1 MLAYECGES
10 RGAAYQLPQLLTERV
25 IGMRDLLVQFV
36 DGWRPAAYAA
46 LKAFALFVT
55 AAMAFRV
62 TLRRT
67 IAEFTPF
74 DWVTAVA
81 VGAIV
86 GRTATAADTS
96 WLTGSA
102 ALLALIAAHDIV
114 ARLRFIPWV
123 RRLVDP
129 PVRVLIRDG
138 QLDKTN
144 LRRCRLTREDLD
156 AILRQHGHR
165 TPADIRLALFETK
178 GVVSVLAD
186 TNPHPDERSAI
197 PPESGTAF

>member
-1 MLAYECGES
+1 MNG
-10 RGAAYQLPQLLTERV
+10 LLLE
-25 IGMRDLLVQFV
+25 LV
-36 DGWRPAAYAA
+36 DGWRPALYAA
-46 LKAFALFVT
+46 VKALALFIT
-55 AAMAFRV
+55 AATAFRL

-74 DWVTAVA
+74 DWITAVA

-96 WLTGSA
+96 WLTGAA

-129 PVRVLIRDG
+129 PVRVLVRDG
-138 QLDKTN
+138 ELDVTN
-144 LRRCRLTREDLD
+144 LRRCRLTHEDLA
-156 AILRQHGHR
+156 AILRQHGYQ
-165 TPADIRLALFETK
+165 TPRDVRLALFETK
-178 GVVSVLAD
+178 GVVSVFA
-186 TNPHPDERSAI
+186 NPAQGGPAS
-197 PPESGTAF
+197 

>member
-1 MLAYECGES
+1 MLPN
-10 RGAAYQLPQLLTERV
+10 QLKSGDE
-25 IGMRDLLVQFV
+25 MRDLLLQLV

-46 LKAFALFVT
+46 LKAIALFIT
-55 AAMAFRV
+55 AATAFRL

-67 IAEFTPF
+67 LAEFTPF

-81 VGAIV
+81 IGAVV
-86 GRTATAADTS
+86 GRTATAAGTS

-129 PVRVLIRDG
+129 PVRVLVRDG
-138 QLDKTN
+138 QLDQAN
-144 LRRCRLTREDLD
+144 LRRCGLTREDLD
-156 AILRQHGHR
+156 AILRQHGHL
-165 TPADIRLALFETK
+165 TPTDVHLALFETR
-178 GVVSVLAD
+178 GVVSVLTDAKSSAPKE
-186 TNPHPDERSAI
+186 TERK
-197 PPESGTAF
+197 SG

>member
-1 MLAYECGES
+1 MKDLPL
-10 RGAAYQLPQLLTERV
+10 QL
-25 IGMRDLLVQFV
+25 V
-36 DGWRPAAYAA
+36 DGWRPAAFAA
-46 LKAFALFVT
+46 LKALALFFT
-55 AAMAFRV
+55 AVAAFRL

-81 VGAIV
+81 VGAVV

-96 WLTGSA
+96 WLTGAA

-114 ARLRFIPWV
+114 ARLRFVPWL

-138 QLDKTN
+138 QLDETN
-144 LRRCRLTREDLD
+144 LRRCGLTREDLD
-156 AILRQHGHR
+156 AILRQHGHQ
-165 TPADIRLALFETK
+165 TPADVRLAVFETK
-178 GVVSVLAD
+178 GVVSVFGDA
-186 TNPHPDERSAI
+186 RS
-197 PPESGTAF
+197 

>member
-1 MLAYECGES
+1 
-10 RGAAYQLPQLLTERV
+10 
-25 IGMRDLLVQFV
+25 MRDLVLQLV
-36 DGWRPAAYAA
+36 DGWRPATYAA
-46 LKAFALFVT
+46 VKALALFLT
-55 AAMAFRV
+55 AAAAFRL

-74 DWVTAVA
+74 DWVTGVA

-86 GRTATAADTS
+86 GRTATAPHTS
-96 WLTGSA
+96 WLTGTA
-102 ALLALIAAHDIV
+102 ALLTLIAAHDLV
-114 ARLRFIPWV
+114 ARLRYIPWV

-138 QLDKTN
+138 ELDVPN
-144 LRRCRLTREDLD
+144 LKRCGLTREDLD

-165 TPADIRLALFETK
+165 SPAEVRLALFETK

-186 TNPHPDERSAI
+186 EIPSGTPNPGERPERS
-197 PPESGTAF
+197 PRHGSGG

>member
-1 MLAYECGES
+1 
-10 RGAAYQLPQLLTERV
+10 
-25 IGMRDLLVQFV
+25 MRDLLLQLV

-46 LKAFALFVT
+46 LKALALFIT
-55 AAMAFRV
+55 AATAFRL

-86 GRTATAADTS
+86 GRTATAPHTS

-114 ARLRFIPWV
+114 ARLRFRPWV

-138 QLDKTN
+138 QLDQRN
-144 LRRCRLTREDLD
+144 LRRCGLTREDLD
-156 AILRQHGHR
+156 AILRQHGHW
-165 TPADIRLALFETK
+165 TPDEVRFALFETK
-178 GVVSVLAD
+178 GVVSVFAD
-186 TNPHPDERSAI
+186 AKSTGMPND
-197 PPESGTAF
+197 

>member
-1 MLAYECGES
+1 
-10 RGAAYQLPQLLTERV
+10 V
-25 IGMRDLLVQFV
+25 IAMKDLLLELV
-36 DGWRPAAYAA
+36 DGWRPAAFAA
-46 LKAFALFVT
+46 VKALALFLT
-55 AAMAFRV
+55 AATAFRL

-74 DWVTAVA
+74 DWITAVA

-96 WLTGSA
+96 WLTGAA

-129 PVRVLIRDG
+129 PVRVLVRDG
-138 QLDKTN
+138 ELHEPN
-144 LRRCRLTREDLD
+144 LRRCGLTHDDLD
-156 AILRQHGHR
+156 AILRQHGHQ
-165 TPADIRLALFETK
+165 TPRDVRLALFETK
-178 GVVSVLAD
+178 GVVSVLAS
-186 TNPHPDERSAI
+186 PK
-197 PPESGTAF
+197 

>member
-1 MLAYECGES
+1 MH
-10 RGAAYQLPQLLTERV
+10 
-25 IGMRDLLVQFV
+25 DLLLQLV

-46 LKAFALFVT
+46 VKALALFVT
-55 AAMAFRV
+55 AATAFRF

-81 VGAIV
+81 VGAVV
-86 GRTATAADTS
+86 GRTATAAGTS
-96 WLTGSA
+96 WLTGAA

-129 PVRVLIRDG
+129 PVRVLVRDG
-138 QLDKTN
+138 RLDEPN
-144 LRRCRLTREDLD
+144 LRRCGLTHEDLD
-156 AILRQHGHR
+156 AILRQHGHQ
-165 TPADIRLALFETK
+165 TPHDVRLALFETK
-178 GVVSVLAD
+178 GVVSVLA
-186 TNPHPDERSAI
+186 
-197 PPESGTAF
+197 

>member
-1 MLAYECGES
+1 
-10 RGAAYQLPQLLTERV
+10 
-25 IGMRDLLVQFV
+25 MRDLLEQLV
-36 DGWRPAAYAA
+36 DGWRPATYAA
-46 LKAFALFVT
+46 VKALALFITAT
-55 AAMAFRV
+55 AAFRL

-96 WLTGSA
+96 WLTGAA

-123 RRLVDP
+123 RRAVDP
-129 PVRVLIRDG
+129 PIRVLIRDG
-138 QLDKTN
+138 QVDQPN
-144 LRRCRLTREDLD
+144 LRRCGLTREDLN
-156 AILRQHGHR
+156 AILRQHGHH
-165 TPADIRLALFETK
+165 TPTGVRLALFETK
-178 GVVSVLAD
+178 GVVSVFAKS
-186 TNPHPDERSAI
+186 E
-197 PPESGTAF
+197 

>member
-1 MLAYECGES
+1 MK
-10 RGAAYQLPQLLTERV
+10 RV
-25 IGMRDLLVQFV
+25 IVMHDLLLELYN
-36 DGWRPAAYAA
+36 GWRPALYAA
-46 LKAFALFVT
+46 VKALALFLT
-55 AAMAFRV
+55 AAAAFRL

-86 GRTATAADTS
+86 GRTATAAGTS
-96 WLTGSA
+96 WLTGAA
-102 ALLALIAAHDIV
+102 ALLTLIAAHDIV

-138 QLDKTN
+138 QLDERN
-144 LRRCRLTREDLD
+144 LLRCRLTHEDMD
-156 AILRQHGHR
+156 VILRQHGHR
-165 TPADIRLALFETK
+165 TAADVHLALFETK
-178 GVVSVLAD
+178 GVVSVFGG
-186 TNPHPDERSAI
+186 PDRTQTTTPLRGDS
-197 PPESGTAF
+197 

>member
-1 MLAYECGES
+1 
-10 RGAAYQLPQLLTERV
+10 
-25 IGMRDLLVQFV
+25 MRDLLLQFV

-46 LKAFALFVT
+46 LKALALFIT
-55 AAMAFRV
+55 AATAFRLM
-62 TLRRT
+62 LRRT

-96 WLTGSA
+96 WLTGAA
-102 ALLALIAAHDIV
+102 ALVALIAAHDLV
-114 ARLRFIPWV
+114 ARLRFVPWV

-138 QLDKTN
+138 ELDEAN
-144 LRRCRLTREDLD
+144 LRRCRLTHSDLE
-156 AILRQHGHR
+156 AILRQHGHQ
-165 TPADIRLALFETK
+165 TPANVRLAVFETR
-178 GVVSVLAD
+178 GVVSVFDHAD
-186 TNPHPDERSAI
+186 RS
-197 PPESGTAF
+197 G

>member
-1 MLAYECGES
+1 MH
-10 RGAAYQLPQLLTERV
+10 GAASRMSHSQTQPGIRV
-25 IGMRDLLVQFV
+25 IAMRDLLLELV

-46 LKAFALFVT
+46 LKALVLFVT
-55 AAMAFRV
+55 AATAFRL

-81 VGAIV
+81 IGAIV

-96 WLTGSA
+96 WLTGTA
-102 ALLALIAAHDIV
+102 ALLALIAAHDVV

-138 QLDKTN
+138 QMDQPN

-156 AILRQHGHR
+156 AILRVHGYR
-165 TPADIRLALFETK
+165 TPAEVRLALFESK
-178 GVVSVLAD
+178 GVVSVFTDA
-186 TNPHPDERSAI
+186 ERVGL
-197 PPESGTAF
+197 PGGTS